1 LQSEISCRNPV
12 KYNVKYIAG
21 LCSAYLF
28 VAGSIILLQC
38 FSMIHKT
45 SSNLRNDE
53 IWRLHL
59 LEQIPTFGELD
70 DKNTGPNHWK
80 RNNFSWNL
88 LQKRAVWYKALGYH
102 THLLQ
107 YCFCLILEQSNPYK
121 KALLSMNFGKC
132 PLNFMFLVS
141 PNDERFYSYLGSS
154 VGPSPMK
161 ILITSYYQN
170 ISFRNT
176 VLSQKFEARFYLLI
190 IFCKILQSEISCG
203 NPVKYNV

>member
-1 LQSEISCRNPV
+1 MANVFVSSRFYEFCCSVCQWFTKLGQISGMMR
-12 KYNVKYIAG
+12 YED
-21 LCSAYLF
+21 
-28 VAGSIILLQC
+28 
-38 FSMIHKT
+38 
-45 SSNLRNDE
+45 SSFWSRCQPLVNWMTRTMGRIN
-53 IWRLHL
+53 
-59 LEQIPTFGELD
+59 
-70 DKNTGPNHWK
+70 WK
-80 RNNFSWNL
+80 RNISSWNL

-121 KALLSMNFGKC
+121 KALLSMSFGKC

-176 VLSQKFEARFYLLI
+176 VLSQKFEARFSLLI
-190 IFCKILQSEISCG
+190 IFC
-203 NPVKYNV
+203 